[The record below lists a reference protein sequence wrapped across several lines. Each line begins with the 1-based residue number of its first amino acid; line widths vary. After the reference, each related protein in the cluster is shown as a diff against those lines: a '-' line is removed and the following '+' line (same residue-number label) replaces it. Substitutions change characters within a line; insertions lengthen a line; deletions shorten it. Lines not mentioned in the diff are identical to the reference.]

1 MLIQN
6 LSNLAQT
13 QAPQHVSN
21 GEPISV
27 VPTSGVAV
35 ELPKIAAQPV
45 AEPQPST
52 TQLKSALDNI
62 NQMLKQSDKGIEF
75 SLDDSTNKSVI
86 KVVDPTTGDVIRQF
100 PSEDALA
107 ITRSIDR
114 IQQGLL
120 LKQKA

>member
-6 LSNLAQT
+6 LSNLAQA
-13 QAPQHVSN
+13 QAPQRVGN
-21 GEPISV
+21 GEPV
-27 VPTSGVAV
+27 APTSGAAIDP
-35 ELPKIAAQPV
+35 PKIAAQPLT
-45 AEPQPST
+45 EQQPST
-52 TQLKSALDNI
+52 TQLKNALDNI
-62 NQMLKQSDKGIEF
+62 NQMLKQSNKGIEF
-75 SLDDSTNKSVI
+75 SVDDSTKKSIV
-86 KVVDPTTGDVIRQF
+86 KVVDSNTGDVIRQF